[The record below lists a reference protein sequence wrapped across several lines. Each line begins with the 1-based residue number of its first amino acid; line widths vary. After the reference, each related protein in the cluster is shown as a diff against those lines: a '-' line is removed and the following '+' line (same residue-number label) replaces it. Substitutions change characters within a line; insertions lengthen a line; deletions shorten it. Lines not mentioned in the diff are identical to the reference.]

1 MSTVGWF
8 SSQPA
13 TWLIVRFSGASSQPC
28 YGGWQLGRYCC
39 ISSHGV
45 NYVLCGWVALT
56 ATTKRTASMAK
67 KASKKKAASKSKK
80 VVQQTGGFNPIP
92 PQPDTGR
99 LLTPAQAAQMCNIST
114 RTLAR
119 WALAFSD
126 SLSEHAS
133 REGRKRFFSSADIET
148 LRKAESYIQ
157 DGMTI
162 ADAAALLPVV
172 DPEEEKTTALM
183 LSPEVA
189 LQVGQ
194 IIEVTDT
201 LKEEMYRLR
210 DKNDRLEE
218 RNIRLEQKNERN
230 EDRLQRLEARA
241 RQPFWRRLFPPSE

>member
-1 MSTVGWF
+1 
-8 SSQPA
+8 
-13 TWLIVRFSGASSQPC
+13 
-28 YGGWQLGRYCC
+28 
-39 ISSHGV
+39 
-45 NYVLCGWVALT
+45 
-56 ATTKRTASMAK
+56 MAK
-67 KASKKKAASKSKK
+67 KASKQKAASKPK
-80 VVQQTGGFNPIP
+80 VVRTRGTQP
-92 PQPDTGR
+92 PPPARLDTGR
-99 LLTPAQAAQMCNIST
+99 LLTPAQAAEMCSIST

-126 SLSEHAS
+126 SLSEAAS
-133 REGRKRFFSSADIET
+133 RKGRKRFFSSADIET
-148 LRKAESYIQ
+148 LRKADAYIQ
-157 DGMTI
+157 DGMSI
-162 ADAAALLPVV
+162 ADAAALLPVI